1 MQLLFKKE
9 IAINTKQILII
20 VKGIHLSF
28 QKTSDII
35 CEQFISVSSR
45 FILEN
50 WLFLHILIASSQTA
64 KSNEKK
70 RTYSP
75 LSNKS
80 LNCEFMKPKSGVND
94 KTWYEWV
101 DVQIHFIKLRP
112 KWKTNQFIWIH
123 FHSRVSIII
132 FLFQNRLLIYELH
145 IKLDSRRYLSI
156 RVLGFMAGYL
166 TACVCLLG
174 LIRKS
179 VYGAISECYN
189 GKIQYD
195 YLTQII
201 KAL

>member
-1 MQLLFKKE
+1 MSRRSDPFHKIEAKMKNKPIYL
-9 IAINTKQILII
+9 NTFP
-20 VKGIHLSF
+20 F
-28 QKTSDII
+28 QS
-35 CEQFISVSSR
+35 
-45 FILEN
+45 
-50 WLFLHILIASSQTA
+50 
-64 KSNEKK
+64 
-70 RTYSP
+70 
-75 LSNKS
+75 
-80 LNCEFMKPKSGVND
+80 
-94 KTWYEWV
+94 
-101 DVQIHFIKLRP
+101 IKYY
-112 KWKTNQFIWIH
+112 F
-123 FHSRVSIII
+123 

-145 IKLDSRRYLSI
+145 IKLDSRRCLSI